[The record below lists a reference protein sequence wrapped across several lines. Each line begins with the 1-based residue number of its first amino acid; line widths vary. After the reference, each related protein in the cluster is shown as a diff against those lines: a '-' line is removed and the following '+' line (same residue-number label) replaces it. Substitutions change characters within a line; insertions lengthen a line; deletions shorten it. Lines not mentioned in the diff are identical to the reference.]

1 MINKVF
7 ESFDEAIA
15 DIQDGAVIAVEC
27 WGYPATSHNLIA
39 ALRRKGTKDL
49 TIISHTFIPQVFS
62 DELAALP
69 SLLLPQMK
77 KLISPIV
84 GIMRLGAGDF
94 VRPYVEKGLE
104 VEVMGHGTLAARL
117 YAGAAGLGG
126 IYDPIGIGTILE
138 EGKEKRVIDGKEYLF
153 QEPLKPDYAFISG
166 HKADRLGNLVYR
178 GNYRSDQPMMAM
190 ASKVVIAEVEQI
202 VEVGDIDPEH
212 VVTPG
217 IFIDRIVEIPPTGLG
232 TPDKGRAII
241 EQLTQLESVRDL
253 LFGKTE

>member
-1 MINKVF
+1 MINKVLDT
-7 ESFDEAIA
+7 FDEAVA
-15 DIQDGAVIAVEC
+15 DIPDGAVIAAEC
-27 WGYPATSHNLIA
+27 WGYPGTSHNLIA
-39 ALRRKGTKDL
+39 ALKRKGTKDL
-49 TIISHTFIPQVFS
+49 TIITHSFIPQVFS
-62 DELAALP
+62 EELAALP
-69 SLLLPQMK
+69 AMLLPQMK

-94 VRPYVEKGLE
+94 VREYVEKGLE
-104 VEVMGHGTLAARL
+104 VEIMGHGTLAARL
-117 YAGAAGLGG
+117 YAGAADLGG
-126 IYDPIGIGTILE
+126 IYDPIGVGTILE
-138 EGKEKRVIDGKEYLF
+138 EGKEKRVINGREYIF

-178 GNYRSDQPMMAM
+178 GNYRSDQPVMAM
-190 ASKVVIAEVEQI
+190 AAKVTIAEVEQI

-217 IFIDRIVEIPPTGLG
+217 AFIDRIVEIPPDGLG
-232 TPDKGRAII
+232 TPEKGRGII

>member
-1 MINKVF
+1 MLNKVLD
-7 ESFDEAIA
+7 SFDEAVA
-15 DIQDGAVIAVEC
+15 DIPDGAVIAAEC
-27 WGYPATSHNLIA
+27 WGFPATAHNLIA

-49 TIISHTFIPQVFS
+49 TIITHCFIPQVFS
-62 DELAALP
+62 EELAATP
-69 SLLLPQMK
+69 ALLLPQMK

-94 VRPYVEKGLE
+94 VREYVEKGME

-126 IYDPIGIGTILE
+126 IYDPVGVGTMVE
-138 EGKEKRVIDGKEYLF
+138 EGKEKRVINGKEYLF

-190 ASKVVIAEVEQI
+190 AAKVTIAEVEQI

-217 IFIDRIVEIPPTGLG
+217 IFVDRIVQIPPDGLG

-241 EQLTQLESVRDL
+241 EQLAQLESVRDL